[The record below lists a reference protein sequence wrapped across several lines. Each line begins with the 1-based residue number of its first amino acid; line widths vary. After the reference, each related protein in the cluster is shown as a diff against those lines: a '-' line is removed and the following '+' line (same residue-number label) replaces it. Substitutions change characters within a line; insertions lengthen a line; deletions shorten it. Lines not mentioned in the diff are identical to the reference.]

1 MNAFNSILVSTFLV
15 SLISLVGVFTL
26 SMDEE
31 KLKRITIHLVSL
43 SAGGLLGA
51 VFIHLLPEAV
61 EQYSSSPIFFYVLV
75 GFVLF
80 FVMEKFLHWHHCR
93 ENRCKVHSFA
103 YMNLIG
109 DAIHNFTDGLIMA
122 AGFLTSPALGVITV
136 VAIAL
141 HEIPQEIGDFGV
153 LIYAGLTRKKALFY
167 NFVVALTAML
177 GGLVGYFLSSAFSF
191 IVPFLVPFA
200 AGGFLYISASDLV
213 PEIREEHS
221 VKKTALNFVFFF
233 VGILVMFLVK
243 LIKKKF

>member
-1 MNAFNSILVSTFLV
+1 M
-15 SLISLVGVFTL
+15 ISLVGVFTL
-26 SMDEE
+26 SIDEE

-51 VFIHLLPEAV
+51 VFIHLLPESIETGEPSFVFA
-61 EQYSSSPIFFYVLV
+61 YVLV

-80 FVMEKFLHWHHCR
+80 FIMEKFLHWHHCR
-93 ENRCKVHSFA
+93 ENRCKVHSLA

-153 LIYAGLTRKKALFY
+153 LIYAGLTRKKALVY
-167 NFVVALTAML
+167 NFIVALTAIL
-177 GGLVGYFLSSAFSF
+177 GGLVGYFLSSAFNF

-221 VKKTALNFVFFF
+221 VKKSAVNFAAFFI
-233 VGILVMFLVK
+233 GIGVMLLVK
-243 LIKKKF
+243 LIK

>member
-1 MNAFNSILVSTFLV
+1 MNAFDSIIVSTFLV

-31 KLKRITIHLVSL
+31 KLKRITIYLVSL

-51 VFIHLLPEAV
+51 VFIHLLPEAL
-61 EQYSSSPIFFYVLV
+61 EQFSTAPILIYVLI

-80 FVMEKFLHWHHCR
+80 FAMEKFLHWHHCR
-93 ENRCKVHSFA
+93 ENRCKVHSLA

-109 DAIHNFTDGLIMA
+109 DAVHNFTDGLIMA
-122 AGFLTSPALGVITV
+122 AGFLTSPAIGLITV
-136 VAIAL
+136 FAIAL

-167 NFVVALTAML
+167 NFIVALTAML
-177 GGLVGYFLSSAFSF
+177 GGLVGYFLSSSFNF
-191 IVPFLVPFA
+191 IVPFLMPFA

-221 VKKTALNFVFFF
+221 VNKTLINFAFFF
-233 VGILVMFLVK
+233 SGIIIMFLVK
-243 LIKKKF
+243 LIR